1 MYKVVL
7 MQRRSMNFD
16 FIYRTFIISNKI
28 DSGKITIFIIRN
40 MMLFNILLHRYGYNL
55 GIIDAYSGKGLAI
68 VITNLTN

>member
-40 MMLFNILLHRYGYNL
+40 PEQILRY
-55 GIIDAYSGKGLAI
+55 DVVQCSFA
-68 VITNLTN
+68 